1 MRVISRELNTADI
14 CNILDCAYTVSLQN
28 KFSFMLA
35 HDQDRVGE
43 TMRIFWLYSLRI
55 KKSVHT
61 I

>member
-43 TMRIFWLYSLRI
+43 TMRIFGYI
-55 KKSVHT
+55 A
-61 I
+61 